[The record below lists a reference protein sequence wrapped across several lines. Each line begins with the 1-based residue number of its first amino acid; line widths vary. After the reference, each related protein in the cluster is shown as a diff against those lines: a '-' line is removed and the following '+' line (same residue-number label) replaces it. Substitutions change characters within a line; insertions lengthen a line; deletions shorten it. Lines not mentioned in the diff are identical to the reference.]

1 MRDCHV
7 DLAPVGVPPTLVSV
21 KVPLEISDER
31 VASILKEFGKV
42 DSHVLRR
49 KYHFVDIETGIG
61 VFKLEN
67 VTTRLP
73 SFLLIEGCT
82 LPVYTRVAGQPP
94 MCGSPTHFIRDCQL
108 QHGLRGSPSNISEY
122 SEHEDERNSRSPS
135 LNNMANTCGHSD
147 DTVSIGVEESDPWN
161 ESEKLLT
168 ESPAATSDVVDT
180 ASMTVCNEYPGE
192 ASSDVQQDPPPMD
205 ESGDPWPQH
214 SSVVPVDVTNLD
226 LNPGGL
232 SETIA
237 STQLA
242 LDNEDCDMLNTET
255 SLKRPSGKENAD
267 ATPLMKR
274 VRRSSRKGKGKA
286 GAS

>member
-49 KYHFVDIETGIG
+49 KYHFVDIETGIR

-94 MCGSPTHFIRDCQL
+94 TCYRCGSPTHFIRDCPP
-108 QHGLRGSPSNISEY
+108 QHGLRGSPSNISE
-122 SEHEDERNSRSPS
+122 HLDERNSRSPQWRIQ
-135 LNNMANTCGHSD
+135 
-147 DTVSIGVEESDPWN
+147 VF
-161 ESEKLLT
+161 EK
-168 ESPAATSDVVDT
+168 
-180 ASMTVCNEYPGE
+180 G
-192 ASSDVQQDPPPMD
+192 
-205 ESGDPWPQH
+205 GPQH
-214 SSVVPVDVTNLD
+214 KAQFFVRLARNSQSGTLLPVSSQTSPEERDGELT
-226 LNPGGL
+226 P
-232 SETIA
+232 
-237 STQLA
+237 ST
-242 LDNEDCDMLNTET
+242 
-255 SLKRPSGKENAD
+255 
-267 ATPLMKR
+267 
-274 VRRSSRKGKGKA
+274 SREEFELIRY
-286 GAS
+286 

>member
-1 MRDCHV
+1 M
-7 DLAPVGVPPTLVSV
+7 
-21 KVPLEISDER
+21 
-31 VASILKEFGKV
+31 
-42 DSHVLRR
+42 
-49 KYHFVDIETGIG
+49 
-61 VFKLEN
+61 FKLEN

-73 SFLLIEGCT
+73 SFLLNEGCT

-94 MCGSPTHFIRDCQL
+94 TCYRCGSPTHFIRDCPP

-135 LNNMANTCGHSD
+135 PNNMDNTRDRSD

-161 ESEKLLT
+161 ESSNSLQRAP
-168 ESPAATSDVVDT
+168 SATSDVVDP
-180 ASMTVCNEYPGE
+180 ASMTVCNENRGE
-192 ASSDVQQDPPPMD
+192 ASFDVRQDPPPIN

-214 SSVVPVDVTNLD
+214 AFGVPVDVTNLD

-232 SETIA
+232 LETIP

-255 SLKRPSGKENAD
+255 SRKRPSGKENAD

-286 GAS
+286 GASWVL

>member
-49 KYHFVDIETGIG
+49 KYHFVDIETGIR

-82 LPVYTRVAGQPP
+82 CTLPVYTRVAGQPP
-94 MCGSPTHFIRDCQL
+94 TCCQL

-135 LNNMANTCGHSD
+135 PNNMF
-147 DTVSIGVEESDPWN
+147 
-161 ESEKLLT
+161 
-168 ESPAATSDVVDT
+168 
-180 ASMTVCNEYPGE
+180 
-192 ASSDVQQDPPPMD
+192 
-205 ESGDPWPQH
+205 
-214 SSVVPVDVTNLD
+214 
-226 LNPGGL
+226 
-232 SETIA
+232 
-237 STQLA
+237 QL
-242 LDNEDCDMLNTET
+242 
-255 SLKRPSGKENAD
+255 
-267 ATPLMKR
+267 
-274 VRRSSRKGKGKA
+274 V
-286 GAS
+286 

>member
-31 VASILKEFGKV
+31 IASILKEFGKV

-82 LPVYTRVAGQPP
+82 CTLPVYTRVAGQPP
-94 MCGSPTHFIRDCQL
+94 TCYRCGSPMHFIRDCQL
-108 QHGLRGSPSNISEY
+108 QHGLRDSPSNISEY

-135 LNNMANTCGHSD
+135 PNNMDNTCDHSD

-161 ESEKLLT
+161 ESANSLQRVPLL
-168 ESPAATSDVVDT
+168 
-180 ASMTVCNEYPGE
+180 
-192 ASSDVQQDPPPMD
+192 
-205 ESGDPWPQH
+205 
-214 SSVVPVDVTNLD
+214 PV
-226 LNPGGL
+226 
-232 SETIA
+232 
-237 STQLA
+237 
-242 LDNEDCDMLNTET
+242 ML
-255 SLKRPSGKENAD
+255 LI
-267 ATPLMKR
+267 LLL
-274 VRRSSRKGKGKA
+274 
-286 GAS
+286 